1 MGLGNSLHAWGGI
14 NLPRRIKSV
23 LLDKP
28 QPTDEQLAA
37 EAAREG
43 SDGPAFVAL
52 VERFQERVWRVC
64 YRLLGNSDDALDAAQ
79 DVLVKMF
86 MQRTQFEARSR
97 YSTWVHGIAIKT
109 CLTIRRG
116 RGRRQ
121 RREDR
126 AGTDEAEA
134 ATRKQSG
141 VGGLDTKADLQ
152 QMLETLDEEDRAL
165 LIMKYAE
172 DYSYDELAAIFE
184 LSVSA
189 CKMRVSRAR
198 AKLQERFPE
207 HALGDEI
214 A

>member
-1 MGLGNSLHAWGGI
+1 
-14 NLPRRIKSV
+14 
-23 LLDKP
+23 
-28 QPTDEQLAA
+28 
-37 EAAREG
+37 
-43 SDGPAFVAL
+43 
-52 VERFQERVWRVC
+52 
-64 YRLLGNSDDALDAAQ
+64 
-79 DVLVKMF
+79 MF

-109 CLTIRRG
+109 CLTLRRG
-116 RGRRQ
+116 RGRRK

-126 AGTDEAEA
+126 VGTDEAEL

-141 VGGLDTKADLQ
+141 VKGIDTKADLQ
-152 QMLETLDEEDRAL
+152 QMLEILDEEDRAL

-172 DYSYDELAAIFE
+172 DYSYDELATIFE

-198 AKLQERFPE
+198 VKLQERFPE